1 MAGGEP
7 TALVSERESMP
18 CNFLYFKQQ
27 MFEGKE
33 KRLELI
39 QELRTTHALQEDGQ
53 LLKKAEKQVT
63 LALQRQR
70 DLHEHK
76 VRMGG
81 GSLFISSPAP
91 LKVPPLCIL
100 HICGAEGGGAPLSA
114 RPTWREG
121 R

>member
-1 MAGGEP
+1 
-7 TALVSERESMP
+7 
-18 CNFLYFKQQ
+18 

-39 QELRTTHALQEDGQ
+39 CELRTTHALQEDGQ

-76 VRMGG
+76 VW
-81 GSLFISSPAP
+81 L
-91 LKVPPLCIL
+91 
-100 HICGAEGGGAPLSA
+100 
-114 RPTWREG
+114 
-121 R
+121 

>member
-1 MAGGEP
+1 MEDAIHCDYLKS
-7 TALVSERESMP
+7 TMSLDFSI
-18 CNFLYFKQQ
+18 LKQ

-39 QELRTTHALQEDGQ
+39 YELRTTHALQEDGQ

-76 VRMGG
+76 VW
-81 GSLFISSPAP
+81 L
-91 LKVPPLCIL
+91 
-100 HICGAEGGGAPLSA
+100 
-114 RPTWREG
+114 
-121 R
+121 